1 MGALIHATKDGDWNR
16 MAVVSK
22 LRQLMTE
29 IEDEFEEEEEDM
41 AFFDSEKVGGL
52 TSRLRAECQQLSNV
66 IGNNIHLIV
75 RSTFQVP
82 GGSCQANSR
91 SRCLCR
97 YSLRPERLAS
107 LSLRERVAYGFW
119 NMSFSTLFRST
130 QLQGKSQIVQDGLVR
145 LGEQMVSSFEGTKA
159 LALELCRE
167 FEDKFLQ
174 HVTTDEVCI

>member
-75 RSTFQVP
+75 RSTFQEGVGALINLLILSWP
-82 GGSCQANSR
+82 
-91 SRCLCR
+91 
-97 YSLRPERLAS
+97 LAS
-107 LSLRERVAYGFW
+107 SSLITCLVLATIFLLYGRYQEEAAKLTQDLGASAGKAAEETLSSIRTIRVCGTEW
-119 NMSFSTLFRST
+119 EE
-130 QLQGKSQIVQDGLVR
+130 
-145 LGEQMVSSFEGTKA
+145 LGMQ
-159 LALELCRE
+159 
-167 FEDKFLQ
+167 
-174 HVTTDEVCI
+174 

>member
-75 RSTFQVP
+75 RSTFQEGVGALINLLILSWP
-82 GGSCQANSR
+82 
-91 SRCLCR
+91 
-97 YSLRPERLAS
+97 LAS
-107 LSLRERVAYGFW
+107 YQEEAAKLTQDLGASAGKAAEETLSSIRTIRVCGTEW
-119 NMSFSTLFRST
+119 EE
-130 QLQGKSQIVQDGLVR
+130 
-145 LGEQMVSSFEGTKA
+145 LGMQ
-159 LALELCRE
+159 
-167 FEDKFLQ
+167 
-174 HVTTDEVCI
+174 